1 MTNIVI
7 GYEGP
12 ADRLGACVGGL
23 LTGQGMGLGTWL
35 QSKASGRKALGPVL
49 VVALLLGAL
58 AAGPVGASD
67 RSGRSE
73 APAFL
78 SGVVTGKVRSGFRI
92 NARTSA
98 FHSRATLTDEEGED
112 VDRNQLVRGVQVKFH
127 LRRGKID
134 QIIVFLPR

>member
-1 MTNIVI
+1 MTRMNKKQVLI
-7 GYEGP
+7 GL
-12 ADRLGACVGGL
+12 A
-23 LTGQGMGLGTWL
+23 
-35 QSKASGRKALGPVL
+35 
-49 VVALLLGAL
+49 LLGAML
-58 AAGPVGASD
+58 PPVEARAQALSSYTAYPETMPPVGASD

-78 SGVVTGKVRSGFRI
+78 SGVVTGKVRSGIRI
-92 NARTSA
+92 NDRTYA

>member
-1 MTNIVI
+1 MTNIVT
-7 GYEGP
+7 GYKDP

-23 LTGQGMGLGTWL
+23 LTGRGMGLGTWR
-35 QSKASGRKALGPVL
+35 QSKGSWRKVLGPVL
-49 VVALLLGAL
+49 VVALFLGAL

-78 SGVVTGKVRSGFRI
+78 SGVVTGKVRSGIRI
-92 NARTSA
+92 NDRTYA
-98 FHSRATLTDEEGED
+98 FHSHATLTDEEGED
-112 VDRNQLVRGVQVKFH
+112 VDRSQLVRGVQVKFH

>member
-1 MTNIVI
+1 MTNIVT
-7 GYEGP
+7 GYEDP
-12 ADRLGACVGGL
+12 ADRLGACFGGL
-23 LTGQGMGLGTWL
+23 LTGRGMGLGTWR
-35 QSKASGRKALGPVL
+35 QSKGSWRKVLGPVL
-49 VVALLLGAL
+49 VVALFLGAL

-78 SGVVTGKVRSGFRI
+78 SGVVTGKVRSGIRI
-92 NARTSA
+92 NDRTYA
-98 FHSRATLTDEEGED
+98 FHSRATLTDEEGEE

>member
-1 MTNIVI
+1 MTNIVT
-7 GYEGP
+7 GYKDP

-23 LTGQGMGLGTWL
+23 LTGRGMGPGKWL
-35 QSKASGRKALGPVL
+35 KSKASGRKALGPVL
-49 VVALLLGAL
+49 VVALFLGAL

-78 SGVVTGKVRSGFRI
+78 SGVVTGKGRAGIRI
-92 NARTSA
+92 NDRTYA
-98 FHSRATLTDEEGED
+98 FHSHATLTDEEGED
-112 VDRNQLVRGVQVKFH
+112 VDWSQLVRGVPVKFH